1 MLLCDTQLEAR
12 ASGNIQVLQDLYRA
26 LYADWKR
33 MVDEAEQLEQRHA
46 EGLPDATFARIE
58 QMICFYCFAI
68 SLLLILSKL
77 AKSAPLPDNACPT
90 CPCWPQS
97 AILGARS
104 VPPFAPGS
112 DILRAIFK
120 IHFDE
125 YNRLMAE
132 ARRAGFYKLH
142 LLSGAD
148 QDRVYAIMAQARQAQ
163 ERMYQVMEE
172 MDRVPPP

>member
-1 MLLCDTQLEAR
+1 MIYLRLLLFPLLLLTRIAKSATPTDSICRSCPPLSQSSGLEAR

-46 EGLPDATFARIE
+46 EGLPDATFARI
-58 QMICFYCFAI
+58 
-68 SLLLILSKL
+68 
-77 AKSAPLPDNACPT
+77 
-90 CPCWPQS
+90 